1 MPVLLGVKDVA
12 IPKTTV
18 TSSFTNKIGGYPN
31 QFTEPLAVP
40 KCCQC
45 QQSMCQIVQLYCPLM
60 QSSYHRTLHL
70 FSCINTTC
78 WGKSECWKIF
88 REQNSEATPAT
99 NAFNNNS
106 VTEKK
111 GKLVDSWGC
120 DDNTWDDDIEVDE
133 WCEQPSNGLAESD
146 LSKMMDNKCKLGEQ
160 DAETKNRAC
169 EEMSNCF
176 PQTSSTSHQNH
187 QLNYKDEPCLK
198 PYYLN
203 VYEESEEA
211 RHSEHIQQL
220 LENYKEK
227 EGKAYEEMISAA
239 QVGKTSGGCT
249 ETYEKTNVQHGD
261 KSVYK
266 FYKIL
271 SKWPEQ
277 CVRYELGGKPVT
289 LTKNAP
295 DPGCCSYCGADRQFE
310 FQLMPA
316 LVKDLNL
323 LGSNDCAVEFG
334 TVICYS
340 CSLSCWD
347 DQKDKWREEEC
358 FVQDEQSM

>member
-12 IPKTTV
+12 IPKTVV
-18 TSSFTNKIGGYPN
+18 TSSFINKIGGYPD
-31 QFTEPLAVP
+31 QFTEPLAIP

-45 QQSMCQIVQLYCPLM
+45 QQLMCQIVQLYCPLM

-70 FSCINTTC
+70 FSCINTSC

-88 REQNSEATPAT
+88 REQNSEATTATAT

-106 VTEKK
+106 ETEKK
-111 GKLVDSWGC
+111 SKLVDCWGC
-120 DDNTWDDDIEVDE
+120 DDNTWDDDIEIDE
-133 WCEQPSNGLAESD
+133 WCEQSSNGLAESD
-146 LSKMMDNKCKLGEQ
+146 ISNMMDNKCKLGEQ
-160 DAETKNRAC
+160 DTETGNTAC
-169 EEMSNCF
+169 KEMSKCF
-176 PQTSSTSHQNH
+176 PQTTSTSHQNH

-203 VYEESEEA
+203 VYEESEESS
-211 RHSEHIQQL
+211 HSEHIQQL
-220 LENYKEK
+220 LENYKGR

-239 QVGKTSGGCT
+239 Q
-249 ETYEKTNVQHGD
+249 
-261 KSVYK
+261 
-266 FYKIL
+266 
-271 SKWPEQ
+271 
-277 CVRYELGGKPVT
+277 YELGGKPVT

-316 LVKDLNL
+316 LVKDLNF

-334 TVICYS
+334 TIICYS